1 MRAPFFAALPLTLAA
16 AVAQAQTLPE
26 AMQHALEVHPE
37 VQAGVNARMSADYA
51 VKSAQGGYLPRV
63 DVLAGYGREGTDSPT
78 TRAARGDDR
87 YTTLNRGEAS
97 VRLQQMIFDGFATQN
112 EVARQQSTA
121 NSRAYSLLGTSEST
135 ALKVAQ
141 AYLDVLARR
150 EYVRLADENL
160 KNHRRILDQIQ
171 LRTSRGIGRNADL
184 DQAEARVA
192 QAENNLLTE
201 QTNLNDA
208 NTTYYSVVGI
218 APDELVA
225 PAPGSIALF
234 PASLDEARAQMVASS
249 PVLRS
254 AEADIAATEKQYTA
268 AKSTYYPRFDAEL
281 AKNADNN
288 VSGEEGHYN
297 GWSAMVRM
305 QFNLYAGG
313 SNSADL
319 QSKAYQSSQA
329 LDIRNN
335 ALRQLNEELG
345 LAWSAYDNAKRQR
358 PIAEQYVTRSER
370 VRTAYQSQFSL
381 GERTLLDLL
390 DSENESFTARRRLE
404 EVKYLE
410 RFSQYRIQA
419 AMGELL
425 KSQGVVAPLATVV
438 QHDIKPEV
446 KLPGMN

>member
-1 MRAPFFAALPLTLAA
+1 MRAPFLAVLPLTLAA
-16 AVAQAQTLPE
+16 SLVQAQTLPE

-37 VQAGVNARMSADYA
+37 VQAGVNARLSADYA
-51 VKSAQGGYLPRV
+51 VKSAKGGYLPRV
-63 DVLAGYGREGTDSPT
+63 DVLAGYGRENTDSPT
-78 TRAARGDDR
+78 TRAEGYNSRD
-87 YTTLNRGEAS
+87 LNRGEAS

-112 EVARQQSTA
+112 EVARQQATA
-121 NSRAYSLLGTSEST
+121 NSRAYSLLGTSQKT
-135 ALKVAQ
+135 ALDVAQ
-141 AYLDVLARR
+141 VYLDVLARR

-160 KNHRRILDQIQ
+160 KNHQRILDQIK
-171 LRTSRGIGRNADL
+171 LRTARGVGRNADL

-192 QAENNLLTE
+192 GAQNNLLTE

-208 NTTYYSVVGI
+208 NTNYFSVVGL
-218 APDELVA
+218 APDELTA
-225 PAPGSIALF
+225 PAAAVPMF
-234 PASLDEARAQMVASS
+234 PASLDEARAQMVSNS

-254 AEADIAATEKQYTA
+254 AESDIAATEKQYSA
-268 AKSTYYPRFDAEL
+268 AKSTFYPRFDGEL
-281 AKNADNN
+281 TKNADNN

-305 QFNLYAGG
+305 QFNLFAGG

-319 QSKAYQSSQA
+319 QSKAYASSQA

-345 LAWSAYDNAKRQR
+345 LAWNAYNNAGLQL
-358 PIAEQYVTRSER
+358 PVAQQYAARSER

-390 DSENESFTARRRLE
+390 DSENENFTARRRVV
-404 EVKYLE
+404 EVEYLKE
-410 RFSQYRIQA
+410 FSQYRIQA
-419 AMGELL
+419 AMGQLL
-425 KSQGVVAPLATVV
+425 KSQGVVAPLASVV
-438 QHDIKPEV
+438 QSDIKPEV